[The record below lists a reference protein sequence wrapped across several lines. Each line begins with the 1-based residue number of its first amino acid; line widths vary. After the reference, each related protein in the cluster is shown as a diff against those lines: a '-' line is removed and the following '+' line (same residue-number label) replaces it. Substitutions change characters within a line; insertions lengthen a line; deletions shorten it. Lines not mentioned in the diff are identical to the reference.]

1 MNQTLRDLKHRWFRR
16 QHGCKGSHVRS
27 APLSARLT
35 GQTPQERPLG
45 WQGAPAEFDFSMI
58 TPSFTSTSFYEVAR
72 KEVEDAFPK
81 QALICFEDGCK
92 FLGIAVK
99 TARNQRSA
107 GVFPLPVIT
116 QTGGRIYFS
125 AITLAE
131 YLACCMAGIE
141 YKRPIVVEAA
151 SLSSVRAT
159 SQIGA
164 MQKRPG
170 RPTFA
175 EKPPADRARQEFAK
189 RRRLEGEFIA
199 LAMQSQNER

>member
-1 MNQTLRDLKHRWFRR
+1 MV
-16 QHGCKGSHVRS
+16 GISPSCS
-27 APLSARLT
+27 
-35 GQTPQERPLG
+35 QE
-45 WQGAPAEFDFSMI
+45 
-58 TPSFTSTSFYEVAR
+58 SFYELAR
-72 KEVEDAFPK
+72 KEVEGAFPR
-81 QALICFEDGCK
+81 QGLIPFAEGCH
-92 FLGIAVK
+92 FLGIPIK